1 MRFVVSFDRLLL
13 LLISF
18 LLQHVHICLTFT
30 DNNRLYYAKEFL
42 HRFGYIKTNDS
53 SLEIAPP
60 AVKAFQRFI
69 GLNQTGIIDELTWQ
83 KMREPRC
90 GNKDLRRIQRRKRY
104 ILQGSRWPSNEPL
117 TFRIVKYP
125 TTFPQQFVDAELTK
139 ALKLWSSASSLE
151 FEHRKLKK
159 RDALKASSLDH
170 KTDIRISFEIGDHGD
185 TEPFD
190 GPGNVL
196 GHAFFPQY
204 GGDAHFDNDEYWT
217 MKSTDGVNL
226 FQVAAHEFGH
236 SLGLEHSNKPDAIMA
251 PFFKGYTSN
260 FTLQE
265 DDIRAIQALYG
276 GKPSKSF
283 SSPLSNSIETFQP
296 ASKQMAPSVKSSNK
310 VTSLCQDPQF
320 DAIITID
327 DDTYI
332 FKDHLVYRRSKSSM
346 DTEYPKPIRD
356 VFGRWEGGIWQTI
369 PDKIDTAL
377 TWPNQQIFFFK
388 GKHYWKTIRFQ
399 LQTGYPRLIRDGFRG
414 LDEQH
419 FFTGHLN
426 AAFVYSGDNHTY
438 FIKDAM
444 IWRLHMNLEFSSSI
458 DIDYPQ
464 FVSRWLNIGEKI
476 TSAIQ
481 WINGLTY
488 FFSHKYYYRYDHVHQ
503 QVADSYP
510 TYPRPISEWWLQCNP
525 GASPSSSSSSLSSAY
540 SDLPRWKRAAI
551 IFESNYTNV
560 ENSNYNS
567 GRCENEQNLFLINIS
582 IFIITYYL

>member
-1 MRFVVSFDRLLL
+1 MRFVVSFDLF

-18 LLQHVHICLTFT
+18 LLQHLHICLTHVE
-30 DNNRLYYAKEFL
+30 NNRLFYAKEFL
-42 HRFGYIKTNDS
+42 NRFGYIKTNDS
-53 SLEIAPP
+53 SLDISTS
-60 AVKAFQRFI
+60 AVRAFQRFV

-159 RDALKASSLDH
+159 QDEQKSNNLDH

-251 PFFKGYTSN
+251 PFFKGYTPN

-283 SSPLSNSIETFQP
+283 SSPLSNSIEAYQ
-296 ASKQMAPSVKSSNK
+296 AVSKQMAPSVKSSNK
-310 VTSLCQDPQF
+310 NSAICHDPQF

-332 FKDHLVYRRSKSSM
+332 FK
-346 DTEYPKPIRD
+346 
-356 VFGRWEGGIWQTI
+356 GI
-369 PDKIDTAL
+369 
-377 TWPNQQIFFFK
+377 
-388 GKHYWKTIRFQ
+388 
-399 LQTGYPRLIRDGFRG
+399 
-414 LDEQH
+414 
-419 FFTGHLN
+419 
-426 AAFVYSGDNHTY
+426 
-438 FIKDAM
+438 
-444 IWRLHMNLEFSSSI
+444 
-458 DIDYPQ
+458 
-464 FVSRWLNIGEKI
+464 
-476 TSAIQ
+476 
-481 WINGLTY
+481 
-488 FFSHKYYYRYDHVHQ
+488 
-503 QVADSYP
+503 
-510 TYPRPISEWWLQCNP
+510 
-525 GASPSSSSSSLSSAY
+525 
-540 SDLPRWKRAAI
+540 
-551 IFESNYTNV
+551 
-560 ENSNYNS
+560 
-567 GRCENEQNLFLINIS
+567 
-582 IFIITYYL
+582 

>member
-1 MRFVVSFDRLLL
+1 MRIVVSFDLL

-18 LLQHVHICLTFT
+18 LLQHLHICLTNV
-30 DNNRLYYAKEFL
+30 DHNRLFYAKEFL
-42 HRFGYIKTNDS
+42 NRFGYIKLNDS
-53 SLEIAPP
+53 SVHISPSI
-60 AVKAFQRFI
+60 VRAFQRFV

-90 GNKDLRRIQRRKRY
+90 GNKDLRRIQRRKRF

-125 TTFPQQFVDAELTK
+125 TTFPQQFVDTELTK
-139 ALKLWSSASSLE
+139 ALKLWSTSSSLE

-159 RDALKASSLDH
+159 QDELKPNHLDR

-217 MKSTDGVNL
+217 TKSTDGVNL

-236 SLGLEHSNKPDAIMA
+236 SLGLEHSNKPEAIMA
-251 PFFKGYTSN
+251 PFFKGYTPN

-276 GKPSKSF
+276 GKPSKSY
-283 SSPLSNSIETFQP
+283 SSLSSTNIETYQP
-296 ASKQMAPSVKSSNK
+296 VAKQMAPSVKSLKKNSA
-310 VTSLCQDPQF
+310 LCLDPKF
-320 DAIITID
+320 DAITIID

-332 FKDHLVYRRSKSSM
+332 FKDNLVYRRSKSSL
-346 DTEYPKPIRD
+346 DIDYPRPIRD
-356 VFGRWEGGIWQTI
+356 VFGRWEGGIWQTL
-369 PDKIDTAL
+369 PDHIDTSL
-377 TWPNQQIFFFK
+377 LWPNQQIFFFK
-388 GKHYWKTIRFQ
+388 DKYYWKTIRFQ
-399 LQTGYPRLIRDGFRG
+399 LQTGYPRLISDGFRG

-419 FFTGHLN
+419 FFTGHLD

-444 IWRLHMNLEFSSSI
+444 IWRLNMNMEFISSI

-464 FVSRWLNIGEKI
+464 FVSNWLHIGDKI
-476 TSAIQ
+476 TSALQ
-481 WINGLTY
+481 WINGRTY
-488 FFSHKYYYRYDHVHQ
+488 FFSHQFYYRYDHINHHID
-503 QVADSYP
+503 DSYP
-510 TYPRPISEWWLQCNP
+510 TYPRPISEWWLQCNQETP
-525 GASPSSSSSSLSSAY
+525 MSSEYHLS
-540 SDLPRWKRAAI
+540 RWKR
-551 IFESNYTNV
+551 TNNTNFDNNGRRKKSE
-560 ENSNYNS
+560 ENL
-567 GRCENEQNLFLINIS
+567 CLINILV
-582 IFIITYYL
+582 FIITYYL